1 VLSSAKIGT
10 SSWRYYTN
18 GVACAATEYYL
29 GVGEAPGRW
38 HGRGLD
44 ELGLE
49 VGGRVDERQLE
60 ALFARGLHPGTGERL
75 GRAWRTDAVT
85 GFDLTFSA
93 PKSVSALWALGSV
106 DVSVAAMGAHRAAV
120 EAGLAYL
127 DTHAGLSRRGTD
139 GVEQIGTAGLAVAL
153 FDHRT
158 SRAGDPQLHTHALVI
173 NKVRCAD
180 GTWRTLDATEL
191 FHHKK
196 SAGMIYQAALRN
208 EMQQRLGVAFGA
220 GNEHGQAEILGV
232 PEKLLSLWSKRTAQI
247 DGEAAPKIA
256 EYEDI
261 LGRTLTAAERVN
273 VVKTAVLKTRPGKD
287 HPELSALHGHWT
299 DEAAQAGYTS
309 EQLLAAVRAAAISVG
324 IEQPLPAGAVTAASV
339 AHTLVDTLAETR
351 ARSLAESLAEP
362 AGGDRQP
369 PPEAERVLPI
379 VLPDPTADEVVAL
392 AAVRAAGQ
400 RRAVFSRA
408 DVAGQVA
415 AHMPTT
421 GLSAAQVVAEVE
433 RLTTVAVGL
442 SETVSVGDHPHGVTP
457 RVSDPRYATLQ
468 VLTAEG
474 RILALAG
481 RGRRGGYGQIPL
493 NDLRPQARTLGL
505 DQGQYKALWE
515 LAGRGDFL
523 SVLTAPAGAGKTRT
537 LGAATAAWQ
546 QAGYRVVGLAP
557 SARAA
562 AELADA
568 TGGKADTLAKWLH
581 TRDRLTQIP
590 AYAPERAWAG
600 LDDRTVLIVDEAS
613 MASTLDLDRLIT
625 LAAEKAAKVVLVGD
639 PAQIGVING
648 PGGMLAALVHT
659 GHASSLDRI
668 HRFTHDWERTAT
680 LALRTGDRAVLP
692 VYQAEGRLH
701 VCPDSDSALDGV
713 FTHWSTAKA
722 DGLDAL
728 MLARTREDVDALNT
742 RARTAAVANGQITGP
757 TVTAGEREWQAG
769 DLLRTRRN
777 NRQLALGDSHVRNG
791 DRFRVLGPGP
801 ATPGAAGAANG
812 DGGQGLIV
820 EDLAGRGR
828 TVLPAEYLAQHCEY
842 GWASTVDSA
851 QGATADVGIALVRPG
866 MDREHLYVA
875 MTRGRLGNHAYVT
888 PDPTVDDE
896 HDHGHP
902 GQQRPPG
909 RAGVEGNH
917 GAHEPTPE
925 QQAVRVLEAALAT
938 SGAQDA
944 AHTALQQARVQA
956 GRATREAQTQQSY
969 AADQE
974 RVRAREHAEQELPE
988 HQAARAQLEQLHT
1001 QRGRVGQEQTE
1012 RQWTLPLD
1020 EAELDRTPRRAIR
1033 RRRDLTDRVTAMQEA
1048 LSTTDQQLERLDGQI
1063 SELTRHVRGYEQDRH
1078 DRIEQQRW
1086 APPTPEPVDPLGYLE
1101 LSRRDRRAIQAS
1113 QLAELSRPSQPD
1125 VVYRAPERGGPSR
1138 SR

>member
-1 VLSSAKIGT
+1 MPRTPTTPVDPGSAAGQTGISS
-10 SSWRYYTN
+10 
-18 GVACAATEYYL
+18 
-29 GVGEAPGRW
+29 
-38 HGRGLD
+38 
-44 ELGLE
+44 
-49 VGGRVDERQLE
+49 
-60 ALFARGLHPGTGERL
+60 ERL
-75 GRAWRTDAVT
+75 
-85 GFDLTFSA
+85 
-93 PKSVSALWALGSV
+93 
-106 DVSVAAMGAHRAAV
+106 
-120 EAGLAYL
+120 LA
-127 DTHAGLSRRGTD
+127 S
-139 GVEQIGTAGLAVAL
+139 
-153 FDHRT
+153 
-158 SRAGDPQLHTHALVI
+158 
-173 NKVRCAD
+173 
-180 GTWRTLDATEL
+180 
-191 FHHKK
+191 
-196 SAGMIYQAALRN
+196 
-208 EMQQRLGVAFGA
+208 
-220 GNEHGQAEILGV
+220 
-232 PEKLLSLWSKRTAQI
+232 
-247 DGEAAPKIA
+247 
-256 EYEDI
+256 
-261 LGRTLTAAERVN
+261 
-273 VVKTAVLKTRPGKD
+273 
-287 HPELSALHGHWT
+287 
-299 DEAAQAGYTS
+299 
-309 EQLLAAVRAAAISVG
+309 VRAAALSVG
-324 IEQPLPAGAVTAASV
+324 VEPPLPAGVVTAPSL
-339 AHTLVDTLAETR
+339 AHTLAGTLAGTLAEAG
-351 ARSLAESLAEP
+351 ARTLAESLAEP
-362 AGGDRQP
+362 AAGDRQTP
-369 PPEAERVLPI
+369 SGTEGVLPT
-379 VLPDPTADEVVAL
+379 VLPDPGADEVVAF
-392 AAVRAAGQ
+392 AAVRTAGQ

-415 AHMPTT
+415 AHLPTT
-421 GLSAAQVVAEVE
+421 GLTAAAVVAEVE

-442 SETVSVGDHPHGVTP
+442 SETVPVGDHPHGVTP

-474 RILALAG
+474 RVLALAG

-493 NDLRPQARTLGL
+493 SDLRPQARTLGL
-505 DQGQYKALWE
+505 DSGQYLALWE

-562 AELADA
+562 AELAEA
-568 TGGKADTLAKWLH
+568 TGGHADTLAKWLH

-590 AYAPERAWAG
+590 AHAPERAWAG

-625 LAAEKAAKVVLVGD
+625 LAAQKAAKVVLVGD

-692 VYQAEGRLH
+692 VYQAEGRIH
-701 VCPDSDSALDGV
+701 ARPDSDAALDGV
-713 FTHWSTAKA
+713 FTHWRTAKT

-728 MLARTREDVDALNT
+728 MLARTRQDVDALNT

-777 NRQLALGDSHVRNG
+777 NRQLPLGDSYVRNG

-812 DGGQGLIV
+812 AGGQGLIV

-842 GWASTVDSA
+842 GWASTIDSA
-851 QGATADVGIALVRPG
+851 QGATADVGMVLVRPG

-896 HDHGHP
+896 HDHGHGP
-902 GQQRPPG
+902 TDRHLAPG
-909 RAGVEGNH
+909 RAAADGSVRQP
-917 GAHEPTPE
+917 EPSPE
-925 QQAVRVLEAALAT
+925 QQALRVLEAALAT

-956 GRATREAQTQQSY
+956 GKDTRRAQQDQAY
-969 AADQE
+969 AAD
-974 RVRAREHAEQELPE
+974 RARHRAREQAEQELPE
-988 HQAARAQLEQLHT
+988 HKAAREQLQQLHT

-1012 RQWTLPLD
+1012 RQWSLPL
-1020 EAELDRTPRRAIR
+1020 EQAELDRTPRRAIR
-1033 RRRDLTDRVTAMQEA
+1033 RRRDLTDRVRAMHEA
-1048 LSTTDQQLERLDGQI
+1048 LRTTDQQLQGLDGQI
-1063 SELTRHVRGYEQDRH
+1063 SELTRHVHGYERDRQDR
-1078 DRIEQQRW
+1078 IAQQRW
-1086 APPTPEPVDPLGYLE
+1086 SPPTPAPVDPLGYLE
-1101 LSRRDRRAIQAS
+1101 PSRRDRSAIQAS
-1113 QLAELSRPSQPD
+1113 QLAQLSRLSQPD
-1125 VVYRAPERGGPSR
+1125 VVYRAPQRGGPSR

>member
-38 HGRGLD
+38 HGRGLA
-44 ELGLE
+44 ELGLL

-93 PKSVSALWALGSV
+93 PKSVSTLWALGSV

-180 GTWRTLDATEL
+180 GRWRTLDATEL

-208 EMQQRLGVAFGA
+208 EMQQRIGVAFTE

-232 PEKLLSLWSKRTAQI
+232 PEKLPSLWSKRTAQI
-247 DGEAAPKIA
+247 DGEAGPKIA
-256 EYEDI
+256 EYEKL

-299 DEAAQAGYTS
+299 AEAAQTGISS
-309 EQLLAAVRAAAISVG
+309 EQLLASVRAAAISVG
-324 IEQPLPAGAVTAASV
+324 IGQPQPEGAVTSP
-339 AHTLVDTLAETR
+339 TLADT
-351 ARSLAESLAEP
+351 LAESLAEP
-362 AGGDRQP
+362 AGGGRQTP
-369 PPEAERVLPI
+369 SGTEGVLPT
-379 VLPDPTADEVVAL
+379 VLPDPTADEVVAF

-415 AHMPTT
+415 AHLPTT

-442 SETVSVGDHPHGVTP
+442 AETVSVGDHPHGVTP

-493 NDLRPQARTLGL
+493 NELRPQARTLGL
-505 DQGQYKALWE
+505 DAGQYLALWE

-568 TGGKADTLAKWLH
+568 TGGTADTLAKWLH

-590 AYAPERAWAG
+590 AHAPERAWAG

-613 MASTLDLDRLIT
+613 MASTLDLDRLVT
-625 LAAEKAAKVVLVGD
+625 LAAEKGAKVVLVGD

-659 GHASSLDRI
+659 GHASNLDRI

-680 LALRTGDRAVLP
+680 LALRTGDRDVLP

-701 VCPDSDSALDGV
+701 ACPDSDAALDGV

-728 MLARTREDVDALNT
+728 MLARTRQDVDALNT
-742 RARTAAVANGQITGP
+742 RARTAALASGQITGP
-757 TVTAGEREWQAG
+757 VVVAGEREWQAG

-777 NRQLALGDSHVRNG
+777 NRQLPLGDSHVRNG

-812 DGGQGLIV
+812 EGGQGLIV

-828 TVLPAEYLAQHCEY
+828 TILPAEYLAQHCEY

-851 QGATADVGIALVRPG
+851 QGATADVGIVLVRPG

-888 PDPTVDDE
+888 PDPTVDDDE
-896 HDHGHP
+896 HDHGHGP
-902 GQQRPPG
+902 TGQQRPPG
-909 RAGVEGNH
+909 TAGAAGDARAQER
-917 GAHEPTPE
+917 TPE

-956 GRATREAQTQQSY
+956 GKDTRRARQDQAYEADRE
-969 AADQE
+969 
-974 RVRAREHAEQELPE
+974 RHRAREQAQLELPE
-988 HQAARAQLEQLHT
+988 HRAAREQLQQLQT

-1012 RQWTLPLD
+1012 RQWTLPL
-1020 EAELDRTPRRAIR
+1020 EQAELDRTPRRAIR

-1048 LSTTDQQLERLDGQI
+1048 LRITDQQLQGLDGQI
-1063 SELTRHVRGYEQDRH
+1063 SDLTRQVRGYEQDRQ

-1086 APPTPEPVDPLGYLE
+1086 ASPPSQPVDPLGYLE
-1101 LSRRDRRAIQAS
+1101 PSRRARMAIQAS
-1113 QLAELSRPSQPD
+1113 QLAQLSHLSQAD
-1125 VVYRAPERGGPSR
+1125 VVYRAPQRGGPSR
-1138 SR
+1138 SL